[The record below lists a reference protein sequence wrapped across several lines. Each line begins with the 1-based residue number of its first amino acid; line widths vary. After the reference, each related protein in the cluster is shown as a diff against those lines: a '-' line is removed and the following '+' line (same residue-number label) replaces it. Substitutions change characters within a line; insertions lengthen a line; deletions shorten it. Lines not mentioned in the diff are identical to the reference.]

1 MLYRLARGILR
12 LYFSLCRGWVVEGVE
27 NIPEEGELIV
37 VANHSSYQDPLILG
51 AAMTRPVNFMGKVEL
66 FRYPLFGSLLRLL
79 GAFPVKRKAVDR
91 CHPTCPGHPRGKKG
105 PGNVSRRHTEQNRPV
120 GRSPSGG
127 SPLATKS
134 GAPILPAGIKRE
146 GAGGVVIRFGKP
158 FYLEAEAGNEGSR
171 EKDYGR
177 NCIIAFLIA
186 HNTKNKGDI
195 SKGYDGRRDATA
207 FFPRKEGIY

>member
-91 CHPTCPGHPRGKKG
+91 AAIRYALAILAERKVLGMFPEGT
-105 PGNVSRRHTEQNRPV
+105 
-120 GRSPSGG
+120 RSKTGQLG
-127 SPLATKS
+127 EAQAGVVLLATKS
-134 GAPILPAGIKRE
+134 GAPILPAGIKR
-146 GAGGVVIRFGKP
+146 GRGRGGVVIRFGKP
-158 FYLEAEAGNEGSR
+158 FYLEAEGRERREAGKRIMAE
-171 EKDYGR
+171 
-177 NCIIAFLIA
+177 IASLL
-186 HNTKNKGDI
+186 
-195 SKGYDGRRDATA
+195 S
-207 FFPRKEGIY
+207 